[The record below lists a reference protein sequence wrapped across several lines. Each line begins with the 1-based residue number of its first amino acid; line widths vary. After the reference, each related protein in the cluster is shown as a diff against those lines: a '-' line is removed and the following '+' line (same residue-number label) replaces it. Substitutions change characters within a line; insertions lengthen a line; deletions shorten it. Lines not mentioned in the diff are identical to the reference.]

1 MGENPFGKGKLYWGR
16 PGEPLQELGMPV
28 KCDGLTSLID
38 EHLKVE
44 QSEPKFKDPDGDG
57 VGSYEIEFSIKVDD
71 SLIELFGDYVQEY
84 MRRLR
89 KIRKALLWA
98 VTHGFI
104 VYIRYPNADG
114 SYGNYVC
121 SRPRQLKVGL
131 NMFGYD
137 CLYEIYNKHGFR
149 IRYII
154 RKGRVVPA
162 DPLMLLRRF
171 GIPNKQKV
179 LRTDNP
185 DPNSWLRSFIEKD
198 YEQEKE

>member
-1 MGENPFGKGKLYWGR
+1 MGEKDNPFGNGKLYWGR

-28 KCDGLTSLID
+28 KCDGLATLID
-38 EHLKVE
+38 EHLEVE

-57 VGSYEIEFSIKVDD
+57 VGSFEIEFSVKVDCP
-71 SLIELFGDYVQEY
+71 LNELFGDLVQEY
-84 MRRLR
+84 KRRLR

-98 VTHGFI
+98 VTHGFV

-137 CLYEIYNKHGFR
+137 CLYEIYNKRGFR
-149 IRYII
+149 IRYVI
-154 RKGRVVPA
+154 RKGRVVPLEVC
-162 DPLMLLRRF
+162 PF
-171 GIPNKQKV
+171 SIKQ
-179 LRTDNP
+179 L
-185 DPNSWLRSFIEKD
+185 
-198 YEQEKE
+198 KEYTKKLKQYKL